1 MTRRVR
7 CQSGEPV
14 PRVLD
19 DIQCSPLARPISRK
33 ECKREDCRTML
44 FMFPD
49 SGENTKYYW
58 RYSLWTPVSF
68 NKCIQYNITVVFT
81 SLSNKKPVTSGL
93 RPTSTLSCL
102 GFVVRPLLGQPLLEK
117 LVEVLVKLFEWL
129 VNCPT
134 SSSLVFFFAFYRIFF
149 FHLFL
154 KVNILLSSLLLLLI
168 L

>member
-1 MTRRVR
+1 MTRRVL
-7 CQSGEPV
+7 CQSGEPE
-14 PRVLD
+14 PQVLD

-81 SLSNKKPVTSGL
+81 ASDQRSAAYEHALVF
-93 RPTSTLSCL
+93 
-102 GFVVRPLLGQPLLEK
+102 GFCRTASFRAAAFGK

-134 SSSLVFFFAFYRIFF
+134 SSSLVFFSRFIGYFSFTFF
-149 FHLFL
+149 
-154 KVNILLSSLLLLLI
+154 
-168 L
+168 

>member
-1 MTRRVR
+1 MTRRVL

-81 SLSNKKPVTSGL
+81 SFSNKKSVTSGL
-93 RPTSTLSCL
+93 RIASTLSCL
-102 GFVVRPLLGQPLLEK
+102 GFVVRPLKGRRFWKNLLK
-117 LVEVLVKLFEWL
+117 
-129 VNCPT
+129 
-134 SSSLVFFFAFYRIFF
+134 SSLSC
-149 FHLFL
+149 
-154 KVNILLSSLLLLLI
+154 LSGW
-168 L
+168 

>member
-1 MTRRVR
+1 MTRRVL

-49 SGENTKYYW
+49 SDENTKYYW

-93 RPTSTLSCL
+93 RPASTLSCL
-102 GFVVRPLLGQPLLEK
+102 DFVVRPLFGQPLLDK

-129 VNCPT
+129 VNCST
-134 SSSLVFFFAFYRIFF
+134 SSSLVLFFFRVLSDIFLSPF
-149 FHLFL
+149 FR
-154 KVNILLSSLLLLLI
+154 S
-168 L
+168 

>member
-81 SLSNKKPVTSGL
+81 SLSNKKSVISGL
-93 RPTSTLSCL
+93 RPASTLSCL
-102 GFVVRPLLGQPLLEK
+102 GFVVRPLKGSRFWKNLLK
-117 LVEVLVKLFEWL
+117 
-129 VNCPT
+129 
-134 SSSLVFFFAFYRIFF
+134 SSLSC
-149 FHLFL
+149 
-154 KVNILLSSLLLLLI
+154 LSGW
-168 L
+168 